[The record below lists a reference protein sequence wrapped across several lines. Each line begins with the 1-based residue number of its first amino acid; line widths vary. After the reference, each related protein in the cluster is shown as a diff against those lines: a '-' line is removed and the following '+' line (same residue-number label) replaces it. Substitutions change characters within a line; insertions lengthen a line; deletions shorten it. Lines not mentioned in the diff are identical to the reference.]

1 MSNFL
6 KFRPERRAENGPL
19 EAGHAHPSML
29 IKIAALRADARSAL
43 GLLANQFEIAMQHA
57 REIEP
62 RLRDAKT
69 RQQFGEQ
76 IELIQQLLDVTRI
89 KILQL

>member
-1 MSNFL
+1 MSNIMN
-6 KFRPERRAENGPL
+6 FRPKPCVETGPD
-19 EAGHAHPSML
+19 ETGHAHPSML

-62 RLRDAKT
+62 RLRDPKT

-76 IELIQQLLDVTRI
+76 IDLIQQLLDLTRI
-89 KILQL
+89 KILEL